1 MSKPAQGS
9 ERGPSEP
16 AERQLSL
23 PGWASVVV
31 AEHEPVLRVEAGGE
45 HSPYRVVD
53 EQRGPVAEA
62 NEFLSALAARGLSP
76 NTVRA
81 YAFDLAAL
89 YRWLLVSGKAL
100 EQLQHAELL
109 DFVREQRRR
118 GGAPR
123 TINRRLT
130 SCRLLYRFWTDKELP
145 VGRGASLPA
154 PHYRGPGKDRRLGL
168 HQLPRRRRVKLRVQV
183 PRTLVEPLQREQ
195 VGVVL
200 RSFRRYRDLALVQ
213 LMLLCGLRGAE
224 VLGLTLSDV
233 SFEERRVWVPGK
245 GGKERVLPLPQTL
258 VQTLHG
264 YLRLERPRCCCCPE
278 LLVVLQGQ
286 RRGKPMT
293 RAGLRSL
300 FRHRRLNPAIANAN
314 PHRFRHTFGAD
325 MARAGVRLAVLQK
338 MMGHDDPA
346 ITLQYINLS
355 MADIA
360 AEFERAMA
368 EIERRYQDR

>member
-9 ERGPSEP
+9 ERGSSDSVR
-16 AERQLSL
+16 RQLLL
-23 PGWASVVV
+23 PGLASVVA
-31 AEHEPVLRVEAGGE
+31 AEHEPVLRVESGGE
-45 HSPYRVVD
+45 HSPYSLVD

-62 NEFLSALAARGLSP
+62 NEFLSAVAARGLSP

-89 YRWLLVSGKAL
+89 YRWLAAAGKSL
-100 EQLQHAELL
+100 EDLQHADLL
-109 DFVREQRRR
+109 DFIRDQRHR

-130 SCRLLYRFWTDKELP
+130 SCRLLYRFWTNKELP
-145 VGRGASLPA
+145 LGRGASLPA
-154 PHYRGPGKDRRLGL
+154 PHYRGSGKDRKLGL
-168 HQLPRRRRVKLRVQV
+168 HQLPRRRRVKLRVKV
-183 PRTLVEPLQREQ
+183 PRTLVEPLEREQ
-195 VGVVL
+195 VRAVL
-200 RSFRRYRDLALVQ
+200 RSFRRYRDLGLVQ
-213 LMLLCGLRGAE
+213 LMLLCGLRSAE
-224 VLGLTLSDV
+224 VLALTLSDV
-233 SFEERRVWVPGK
+233 SFEESRVWVHGK

-258 VQTLHG
+258 MQTLHG

-278 LLVVLQGQ
+278 LFVVLQGQ

-300 FRHRRLNPAIANAN
+300 FRHRRLDPAIANAN

-346 ITLQYINLS
+346 MTLQYINLS

-360 AEFERAMA
+360 AEFGRAMA
-368 EIERRYQDR
+368 HIERRYQDR

>member
-1 MSKPAQGS
+1 MSKPAQGP
-9 ERGPSEP
+9 EREPSEP
-16 AERQLSL
+16 DRRQLLL
-23 PGWASVVV
+23 PGCASVVV
-31 AEHEPVLRVEAGGE
+31 AEHDPVLRVEAGGK
-45 HSPYRVVD
+45 HSPYILVD
-53 EQRGPVAEA
+53 EPRGPVAEA
-62 NEFLSALAARGLSP
+62 NNYLSALCARGLSP
-76 NTVRA
+76 NTIRA

-100 EQLQHAELL
+100 EQLQHADLL

-118 GGAPR
+118 GAAPR

-130 SCRLLYRFWTDKELP
+130 TCQMLYRFWTDKDLP
-145 VGRGASLPA
+145 VGRRASLPA
-154 PHYRGPGKDRRLGL
+154 PHYRGPGKDRKLGL
-168 HQLPRRRRVKLRVQV
+168 HQLPRRRRVKLRVKE
-183 PRTLVEPLQREQ
+183 PRTLVEPLLREQ

-213 LMLLCGLRGAE
+213 LMLLCGLRSAE
-224 VLGLTLSDV
+224 VLALMLSDV
-233 SFEERRVWVPGK
+233 SFEESRVWVHGK

-258 VQTLHG
+258 MQTLHG
-264 YLRLERPRCCCCPE
+264 YLRLERPRSCCCPD
-278 LLVVLQGQ
+278 LFVVLQGQ

-300 FRHRRLNPAIANAN
+300 FRHRRLDPAIANAN